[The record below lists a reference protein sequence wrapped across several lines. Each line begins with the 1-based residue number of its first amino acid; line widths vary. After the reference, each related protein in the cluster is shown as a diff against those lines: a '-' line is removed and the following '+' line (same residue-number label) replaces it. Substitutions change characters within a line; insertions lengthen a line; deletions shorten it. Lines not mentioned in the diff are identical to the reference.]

1 MKGDFQMLE
10 YSHPI
15 FIKGRYRVVA
25 LTENQEF
32 NEDQIM
38 AYAVLNSSGAKL
50 RHELSLED
58 ARVWMERLVEEDNN
72 QDISSPTPQVKPRRV
87 RR

>member
-1 MKGDFQMLE
+1 MLE

-25 LTENQEF
+25 LSENQEY
-32 NEDQIM
+32 NEDNII
-38 AYAVLNSSGAKL
+38 AYAVLNSSGAKI
-50 RHELSLED
+50 RHELSLID
-58 ARVWMERLVEEDNN
+58 AKEWMERLVEEDDVDVSVA
-72 QDISSPTPQVKPRRV
+72 QLQSKPRRV

>member
-1 MKGDFQMLE
+1 MYE

-25 LTENQEF
+25 LTEDQKYS
-32 NEDQIM
+32 EDNIL
-38 AYAVLNSSGAKL
+38 AYAVLNESGAKI
-50 RHELSLED
+50 RHELSLID
-58 ARVWMERLVEEDNN
+58 AKEWMEKLVEEDNIAVDA
-72 QDISSPTPQVKPRRV
+72 QQPQVKPRRV

>member
-1 MKGDFQMLE
+1 MYE

-25 LTENQEF
+25 LTEDQKYS
-32 NEDQIM
+32 EDNIL
-38 AYAVLNSSGAKL
+38 AYAVLNESGAKI
-50 RHELSLED
+50 RHELSLID
-58 ARVWMERLVEEDNN
+58 AKEWMEKLVEEDNIAVDT
-72 QDISSPTPQVKPRRV
+72 QQPQVKPRRV

>member
-1 MKGDFQMLE
+1 MLE

-25 LTENQEF
+25 LSQSEQYD
-32 NEDQIM
+32 EDSIT

-50 RHELSLED
+50 RHELSLID
-58 ARVWMERLVEEDNN
+58 AKEWMEKLVEEDSV
-72 QDISSPTPQVKPRRV
+72 DISAGQTQVKPRRV
-87 RR
+87 KR

>member
-1 MKGDFQMLE
+1 MLE

-25 LTENQEF
+25 LSENQEF
-32 NEDQIM
+32 NEDQIV
-38 AYAVLNSSGAKL
+38 AYAVLNSSGAKI
-50 RHELSLED
+50 RHELSLVD
-58 ARVWMERLVEEDNN
+58 AKEWMERLVEEDTVAVDA
-72 QDISSPTPQVKPRRV
+72 QSPQLKPRRV

>member
-1 MKGDFQMLE
+1 MYE

-25 LTENQEF
+25 LTEDQKYT
-32 NEDQIM
+32 EDNIL
-38 AYAVLNSSGAKL
+38 AYAVLNESGAKI
-50 RHELSLED
+50 RHELSLID
-58 ARVWMERLVEEDNN
+58 AKEWMEKLVEEDNIAVDT
-72 QDISSPTPQVKPRRV
+72 QQPQVKPRRV

>member
-1 MKGDFQMLE
+1 MYE

-25 LTENQEF
+25 LTEDQEY
-32 NEDQIM
+32 NEDKIL
-38 AYAVLNSSGAKL
+38 AYAVLNASGAKL
-50 RHELSLED
+50 RHELSLID
-58 ARVWMERLVEEDNN
+58 AKEWMEKLVEEDNIAVDG
-72 QDISSPTPQVKPRRV
+72 QQQPQIKPRRV

>member
-1 MKGDFQMLE
+1 MYE

-25 LTENQEF
+25 LTEEQEYS
-32 NEDQIM
+32 EDKIL

-50 RHELSLED
+50 RHELSLID
-58 ARVWMERLVEEDNN
+58 AKEWMEKLVDEDNVAVDA
-72 QDISSPTPQVKPRRV
+72 QQLQVKPRRV

>member
-1 MKGDFQMLE
+1 MLE

-15 FIKGRYRVVA
+15 YIKGRYRVVA

-58 ARVWMERLVEEDNN
+58 AKAWMEKLVDEDVP
-72 QDISSPTPQVKPRRV
+72 DVSTPVPQVKPRKV

>member
-1 MKGDFQMLE
+1 MLE

-38 AYAVLNSSGAKL
+38 AYAVLNSSGAKI
-50 RHELSLED
+50 RHELSLVD
-58 ARVWMERLVEEDNN
+58 AKEWMERLVEEDKP
-72 QDISSPTPQVKPRRV
+72 DVSIASPQAKPRRV

>member
-1 MKGDFQMLE
+1 MLE

-50 RHELSLED
+50 RHELSLID
-58 ARVWMERLVEEDNN
+58 AKEWMERLVEEDN
-72 QDISSPTPQVKPRRV
+72 QDISTPTPQVKPTRV

>member
-1 MKGDFQMLE
+1 MQMYE
-10 YSHPI
+10 YSHPV

-50 RHELSLED
+50 RHELSLVD
-58 ARVWMERLVEEDNN
+58 AKEWMEKLIEEDNVAVDA
-72 QDISSPTPQVKPRRV
+72 QQPQVKPRRV

>member
-1 MKGDFQMLE
+1 MLE

-38 AYAVLNSSGAKL
+38 AYAVLNSSGAKI
-50 RHELSLED
+50 RHELSLVD
-58 ARVWMERLVEEDNN
+58 AKEWMEKLVEEDAP
-72 QDISSPTPQVKPRRV
+72 DVSVATPQIKPRRV